1 MKGPDLQ
8 LAALLSAAQDPS
20 WVSGDSAP
28 WTHQQWCRRSY
39 FPLGCTSKQHLIW
52 KEFLFPLPFLLPAT
66 TLYITYFKLC
76 RSTDLSYCQTTNN
89 WFWSWLLGSQF
100 AQLDFSRSA

>member
-66 TLYITYFKLC
+66 TLYIT
-76 RSTDLSYCQTTNN
+76 SS
-89 WFWSWLLGSQF
+89 
-100 AQLDFSRSA
+100 SAEALT